1 MSAHWHL
8 QNLRFINCVLLG
20 KQWKVIPKLLAS
32 LFDYLFNALVDCS
45 DVLAVFRT
53 ALPNLNSASV

>member
-1 MSAHWHL
+1 MESDS
-8 QNLRFINCVLLG
+8 
-20 KQWKVIPKLLAS
+20 KLLAS
-32 LFDYLFNALVDCS
+32 LAFDYLFNALVDCS